1 MRPAAEDD
9 ANTHALAGAT
19 LPGATPRAT
28 SRSRPPLDA
37 RELFEMALLV
47 AALLAND
54 LLLPRVMFG
63 DGLER
68 FLALDKLL
76 RTGALTASRYSLI
89 GPIFAAPLWWLGNL
103 NGGVGGAMTEAQR
116 YNPLLFGLGVVA
128 LYLILRR
135 RLDGRL
141 TRAFLLI
148 LTIASMFPYHLTQFY
163 GEVFTALLV
172 AIGLSAA
179 TLSGRTGWRRTG
191 WGLVALGV
199 ANTPATLAGLALV
212 TVQRIWAS
220 GRLRYLLAPLM
231 AGGLIMGESLLR
243 RGGLFSNGYE
253 HDTGGLPPDAL
264 LGGWLPG
271 FNYPFFFGLLA
282 LLLSFGKGLIFYA
295 PGIFLPLR
303 SRLRAL
309 GKSGGPLQRLHTSW
323 LLFTAGLILIYASW
337 WDWSGDWYWGPRF
350 FLFASVPASFALAL
364 WTQRPSARL
373 RINLLAL
380 LVLALSIWVGI
391 DGAVFGQADMG
402 MCISTNPITQDIC
415 RFNPSYSALWRPF
428 VNLFQYGPS
437 QRFVTVE
444 GLTTSGMIY
453 ALIAAVIGAY
463 LALPLLRTIRE
474 QLRAL
479 LNAWAPTARKRLA
492 TLRV

>member
-1 MRPAAEDD
+1 
-9 ANTHALAGAT
+9 
-19 LPGATPRAT
+19 
-28 SRSRPPLDA
+28 
-37 RELFEMALLV
+37 MALLIV
-47 AALLAND
+47 ALLAND
-54 LLLPRVMFG
+54 LLLPRVYYG
-63 DGLER
+63 DGLDRYYE
-68 FLALDKLL
+68 LDQFL
-76 RTGALTASRYSLI
+76 RTGALSVSRYSLI
-89 GPIFAAPLWWLGNL
+89 GPIFAAPLWWLGSL
-103 NGGVGGAMTEAQR
+103 GGAATSAGAETQR

-135 RLDGRL
+135 RLDRRL
-141 TRAFLLI
+141 LRAFLL
-148 LTIASMFPYHLTQFY
+148 LLAVASMFPYHLTQFY
-163 GEVFTALLV
+163 GEVFTAVLV
-172 AIGLSAA
+172 TVGLSVA
-179 TLSGRTGWRRTG
+179 TLSGRTGWRRSG

-199 ANTPATLAGLALV
+199 ANTPATLAALALV

-231 AGGLIMGESLLR
+231 AVGLIMGESLLR
-243 RGGLFSNGYE
+243 RGGLFTNGYE

-282 LLLSFGKGLIFYA
+282 ILLSFGKGLIFYA
-295 PGIFLPLR
+295 PGLFLPLR

-309 GKSGGPLQRLHTSW
+309 GDPGGPLQRLHTSW
-323 LLFTAGLILIYASW
+323 LLFTAGLVLIYASW

-373 RINLLAL
+373 WVNLLAL
-380 LVLALSIWVGI
+380 LVLALSVWVGI

-402 MCISTNPITQDIC
+402 MCMSINPITQDIC

-437 QRFVTVE
+437 QRFMEVE

-453 ALIAAVIGAY
+453 AVIAAVIGAY
-463 LALPLLRTIRE
+463 LALPLLGTIRE
-474 QLRAL
+474 QRRAL
-479 LNAWAPTARKRLA
+479 LSEWAPIARKRLA

>member
-9 ANTHALAGAT
+9 ANTHALAGVT

-243 RGGLFSNGYE
+243 RGGLFANGYE

-295 PGIFLPLR
+295 PGLFLPLR

-309 GKSGGPLQRLHTSW
+309 GKSRRPAPAPPHLLAALHRRPHPDLRLLVGLERRLVLGAALLPLRQRSPPP
-323 LLFTAGLILIYASW
+323 SRSR
-337 WDWSGDWYWGPRF
+337 SG
-350 FLFASVPASFALAL
+350 
-364 WTQRPSARL
+364 PSAPRRACGSTCWRYSCWRSPSGSVL
-373 RINLLAL
+373 TAPSLARRIWAC
-380 LVLALSIWVGI
+380 AYPPSPSRRTS
-391 DGAVFGQADMG
+391 AA
-402 MCISTNPITQDIC
+402 ST
-415 RFNPSYSALWRPF
+415 R
-428 VNLFQYGPS
+428 
-437 QRFVTVE
+437 
-444 GLTTSGMIY
+444 
-453 ALIAAVIGAY
+453 
-463 LALPLLRTIRE
+463 
-474 QLRAL
+474 
-479 LNAWAPTARKRLA
+479 PTARSGGRS
-492 TLRV
+492 